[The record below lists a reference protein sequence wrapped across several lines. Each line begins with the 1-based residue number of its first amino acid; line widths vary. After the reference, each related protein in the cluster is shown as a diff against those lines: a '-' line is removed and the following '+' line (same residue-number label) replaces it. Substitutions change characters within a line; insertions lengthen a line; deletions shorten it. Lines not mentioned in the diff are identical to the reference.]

1 MLGFVVC
8 AIDFGATID
17 KVNSH
22 LDVTEHLHI
31 QNTAMS
37 PMVRLE
43 SRRSAPDMFLLYH
56 LWTDFSGIVE

>member
-8 AIDFGATID
+8 AIELGETVN

-31 QNTAMS
+31 QDSAVNS
-37 PMVRLE
+37 MVRLQ
-43 SRRSAPDMFLLYH
+43 SWHSAPEIFLLYH